1 VPNDNVTF
9 ATYTEH
15 DKAAVLAVLRSNTPE
30 FFAEREEEDLVATLD
45 DPDGPHWVLRTSDEV
60 VGYGGF
66 EIGNMYNRVVLT
78 WGMVHRKMHRQGLG
92 RFLLAHRAR
101 EARSGNGREYAL
113 AGRRHHTTRC
123 AILREVRLRSSRSL
137 GGWLPSRLRHGRP
150 SNAVRLGSDGSAYR
164 ALLVVGV
171 LVGRACVRGGFVPR
185 WRCRPTP
192 HAARR
197 AESVAFFIVGV
208 CQPSARSR
216 APFRA
221 RLMHSVRHHAN
232 SCTSIC
238 CCFRVRSLGM

>member
-1 VPNDNVTF
+1 MPNDNVTF

-101 EARSGNGREYAL
+101 EAARETGGNTRWLVVDTTPHVAPFYEKCGFDRVEVWEDGYR
-113 AGRRHHTTRC
+113 AGFDMVV
-123 AILREVRLRSSRSL
+123 LRM
-137 GGWLPSRLRHGRP
+137 PF
-150 SNAVRLGSDGSAYR
+150 GSA
-164 ALLVVGV
+164 
-171 LVGRACVRGGFVPR
+171 
-185 WRCRPTP
+185 
-192 HAARR
+192 
-197 AESVAFFIVGV
+197 
-208 CQPSARSR
+208 QMD
-216 APFRA
+216 
-221 RLMHSVRHHAN
+221 RLIGHY
-232 SCTSIC
+232 
-238 CCFRVRSLGM
+238 